1 MLNILH
7 QIKDFRRAQ
16 GKRYQLEYVLLFSI
30 LAILSN
36 SKSYRDVA
44 TFMQVN
50 FKLLKRKFKLKWKD
64 PPAYTTIR
72 TIIQSV
78 DSKELEKAFREYTT
92 QLTEFEDGDVVAFD
106 GKTVR
111 GSFDKFTDQKA
122 IHVLSAF
129 LTEKGLI
136 LGHKSVTED
145 KTNEIPKL
153 IELLGELNLSDCIV
167 TADALHCQKKL

>member
-1 MLNILH
+1 MLKILRN
-7 QIKDFRRAQ
+7 IKDNRRAQ
-16 GKRYQLEYVLLFSI
+16 GKRYQQEYILLFSI

-36 SKSYRDVA
+36 SKSYRDIA

-50 FKLLKRKFKLKWKD
+50 FKLLKKKFRLKWKA

-78 DSKELEKAFREYTT
+78 DSRELEKAFRKYTS
-92 QLTEFEDGDVVAFD
+92 QLTEFEDSDVIAFD

-129 LTEKGLI
+129 LTDKGLI
-136 LGHKSVTED
+136 LGHKSVTDD

-153 IELLGELNLSDCIV
+153 IELIKELNLTNCIV